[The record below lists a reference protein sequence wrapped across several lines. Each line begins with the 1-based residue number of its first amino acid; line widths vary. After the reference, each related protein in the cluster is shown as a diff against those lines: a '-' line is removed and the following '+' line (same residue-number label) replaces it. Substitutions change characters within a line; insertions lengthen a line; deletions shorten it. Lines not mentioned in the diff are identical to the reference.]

1 MNGVKELILSF
12 ASSRK
17 EFSTDE
23 LWDWLSQNGD
33 IVRNTVNI
41 TLSRLVSKGKS
52 IFRAGFFMLSQQGN
66 AKGGNQIHL

>member
-1 MNGVKELILSF
+1 MNGVKGLILSF

-23 LWDWLSQNGD
+23 LWDWISQDRD

-41 TLSRLVSKGKS
+41 TLSRLVSKGEIMKVS
-52 IFRAGFFMLSQQGN
+52 RGVYAM
-66 AKGGNQIHL
+66 AKESLFSEQC

>member
-23 LWDWLSQNGD
+23 LWDWISQDGD

-41 TLSRLVSKGKS
+41 TLSRLVSKGEIMKVS
-52 IFRAGFFMLSQQGN
+52 RGVYAMAGKPAL
-66 AKGGNQIHL
+66 A